1 MKMAHKKSK
10 YPRLPGASVGSPEI
24 VNAVTTFDMWYSY
37 LTLVAI
43 TAYTWEGLPDTVDA
57 RYMELYNFY
66 EGKTLFFQDR
76 FTEDFYC
83 LPFNFTGRPN
93 IYNVPN
99 KRVAQGANG
108 QRFYCDTLNSVVIW
122 NNSLRTSTAAIA
134 NEYAYRIANLD
145 IASDVNIGAQR
156 TPVAIATSENNRL
169 TLKNI
174 YEQYAGGMPVII
186 TSKGLDLSGFNVLK
200 TDAPLVAPSL
210 NVLKH
215 QYINE
220 YMTMCGIENSNEDK
234 KERLVAN
241 EVGSNYGAVERSR
254 KIGLTSREKA
264 AEQINKMFGL
274 NVSVRFNSD
283 LSTML
288 NMPNIGGDA
297 SGKIYDRSPVNH
309 PGDDDTQGRATQ

>member
-1 MKMAHKKSK
+1 MARKKNK
-10 YPRLPGASVGSPEI
+10 YPQLPSPGVGSPEI
-24 VNAVTTFDMWYSY
+24 VTAASTFDMWYSY
-37 LTLVAI
+37 LALIAI
-43 TAYTWEGLPDTVDA
+43 TAYVWEGLPDTVDA

-66 EGKTLFFQDR
+66 QGKTLFFRDEY
-76 FTEDFYC
+76 TDDFYC
-83 LPFNFTGRPN
+83 LPFSFIGRPN
-93 IYNVPN
+93 LYNVPN
-99 KRVAQGANG
+99 TRRAIGANG
-108 QRFYCDTLNSVVIW
+108 QKFTCNSSNSVVIW
-122 NNSLRTSTAAIA
+122 NNNLRTPTAQIA

-145 IASDVNIGAQR
+145 ITSDVNIGAQK

-186 TSKGLDLSGFNVLK
+186 TSKGLDLSGFNVLR
-200 TDAPLVAPSL
+200 TDAPFVAPSI

-241 EVGSNYGAVERSR
+241 EVGSNYGAVERAR
-254 KIGLTSREKA
+254 KIGLMAREKA
-264 AEQINKMFGL
+264 ADQINKMFGL

-288 NMPNIGGDA
+288 NTPNIGGNV
-297 SGKIYDRSPVNH
+297 SGKVYDRSTVNN
-309 PGDDDTQGRATQ
+309 PRDDEPSGGTAQ